1 MIKFFMDFID
11 VLFPVS
17 LGPLTYRC
25 PNELSERAEPGMIV
39 SAPLRNKVTKGIIKG
54 RSVKALPGETK
65 EILAI
70 HGDTPVLGG
79 KMLHLLEWMSEYYVS
94 EEGLVLKNMLPREA
108 FTKVKQKKA
117 KVHPPSVPTLVSPPE
132 AERSDREGLK
142 GDYLSSFK
150 NINSGSEC
158 RILDSVKKDRH
169 ETFLLHA
176 PSSSYEYSFLL
187 EILSEIRDAIL
198 LAPEVLLADNLYTLL
213 KERLGGRVCLFHSG
227 MSGGK
232 RSEAIDRIL
241 SGRSDIVLGTRS
253 AIFTPMKKVS
263 FISVLHEHS
272 SSYKQEEGLRYN
284 GRDVAVMR
292 ACLERATILLSS
304 ICPSFESLFNCRK
317 GKYRL
322 LESEAVAKKTR
333 IRIIDMRYE
342 KLLKP
347 YLSKKVID
355 AAAKFMKRDGKV
367 MFVINRRGYSTLLQ
381 CAECNHVEECPVCKI
396 PLVFH
401 KQDLQVKCHYCGYST
416 KVPERCS
423 RCKGHSIELLGA
435 GTQRVQED
443 IEKFLEI
450 KTLRFDSDTSSK
462 RSEVESLVGAAHS
475 DDTRIVVGTK
485 MMTRRLGADG
495 GFSMAAILNTDLFL
509 NLPDFRSTEKLY
521 QEIMSVGDRIMTSGE
536 VFIQTRMPQHYLFKC
551 IRNSDYSAFFREEL
565 ERRKS
570 LHYPPYSRLLLLRFI
585 SDKDLFGE
593 LSDVKSRIYK
603 EVEIL
608 GPSLSKNTKGKN
620 EFKLLLKS
628 SVRGDLHFVTKT
640 FVESFKD
647 SKNVKIKVDVDPISI

>member
-1 MIKFFMDFID
+1 MIKFFMDFLD

-117 KVHPPSVPTLVSPPE
+117 KVHPPSVPSLV
-132 AERSDREGLK
+132 RSDREGLK

-381 CAECNHVEECPVCKI
+381 CAECNHIEECPVCKI

-485 MMTRRLGADG
+485 MMTRRLGFDG

>member
-176 PSSSYEYSFLL
+176 PSFSYEYSFLL

-198 LAPEVLLADNLYTLL
+198 LAPEVFLADNLYPLL

-241 SGRSDIVLGTRS
+241 SGKSDIVLGTRS

-263 FISVLHEHS
+263 FISVLREHS

-322 LESEAVAKKTR
+322 LESEAVARKTR

-381 CAECNHVEECPVCKI
+381 CAECKHVEECPVCKI

-443 IEKFLEI
+443 IEKFLGI
-450 KTLRFDSDTSSK
+450 KTLRFDSDTSRK

>member
-1 MIKFFMDFID
+1 MIKSVMDFLD

-54 RSVKALPGETK
+54 RPVNALPGETK

-79 KMLHLLEWMSEYYVS
+79 KMLHLLKWMAEYYLS

-108 FTKVKQKKA
+108 FTKVKQKKTA
-117 KVHPPSVPTLVSPPE
+117 IHLPSVPPLVSPPE
-132 AERSDREGLK
+132 AERGDREGLK

-150 NINSGSEC
+150 NIDSGSEC

-176 PSSSYEYSFLL
+176 PSSSYEYSFLMQ
-187 EILSEIRDAIL
+187 ILSEIRDAIL
-198 LAPEVLLADNLYTLL
+198 LAPEVLLADNLYPLL
-213 KERLGGRVCLFHSG
+213 KERFGGRVCLFHSG

-232 RSEAIDRIL
+232 RSEAIDSIL
-241 SGRSDIVLGTRS
+241 SGKSDIVLGTRS

-272 SSYKQEEGLRYN
+272 SSYKQEEGLRYH

-304 ICPSFESLFNCRK
+304 ICPSFESLYNCRK

-322 LESEAVAKKTR
+322 LESEAVAGKTR

-401 KQDLQVKCHYCGYST
+401 KQDLLVKCHYCGYST
-416 KVPERCS
+416 EVPERCG

-443 IEKFLEI
+443 IEKFLGI
-450 KTLRFDSDTSSK
+450 KTLRFDSDTSRK

-485 MMTRRLGADG
+485 MMTRRLGTDG
-495 GFSMAAILNTDLFL
+495 GFSMAAILNTDLSL
-509 NLPDFRSTEKLY
+509 QIPDFRSTEKTY

-536 VFIQTRMPQHYLFKC
+536 VFVQTRMPQHYLFKC
-551 IRNSDYSAFFREEL
+551 IKNYDYRTFFREEL

-570 LHYPPYSRLLLLRFI
+570 LHYPPYSRLLLMRFI
-585 SDKDLFGE
+585 SKKDLTDE
-593 LSDVKSRIYK
+593 LSDIQKKSDK

-608 GPSLSKNTKGKN
+608 GPSLPEKKKGRY

-628 SVRGDLHFVTKT
+628 SVSGALHSAARTFLGAYAGSREVTI
-640 FVESFKD
+640 
-647 SKNVKIKVDVDPISI
+647 KIDVDPVLI